1 MGIRMSRFVLLAV
14 DVALMALAT
23 LAAFVLSEN
32 SGVSESRFLEFLPYL
47 AATAVAAL
55 AVFPAAG
62 LNRTVW
68 RNFAL
73 PGHWR
78 VLSAVAAT
86 VCAAAAMGFA
96 YNRLDG
102 LPGSLPILQF
112 LAGQAFLSGARALHR
127 FGHLAREDR
136 KTSAIPP
143 ELASAPPALTVL
155 IVGISSLTETYLQ
168 AAAELAPGRIKVA
181 GLVGRSSRHASRL
194 VASYPVLGV
203 PEDIE
208 HILDALDLHG
218 IHAGR
223 IVVADLF
230 ETLSPEAREALLRAA
245 RLRNIPI
252 HFLAGDL
259 GFKER
264 NHSDASGCG
273 RDASGFGL
281 PVQQALGFEIPA
293 AKLPSLA
300 ARPCWRVKR
309 VFDAI
314 AALVLL
320 VASAPL
326 LLLTAVCVAASMGF
340 PAVIWQQRPGL
351 GGKPFRLYKFRTMR
365 AALSSDGRRLAGW
378 ERNSLTGSLLRRLRL
393 DELPQL
399 FNILRGDMSFGGRRI
414 KQAWTGLGHFAIF
427 KGNLVNKIKDRL
439 FEAPSQV

>member
-1 MGIRMSRFVLLAV
+1 MGIWMSRFVLLVV
-14 DVALMALAT
+14 DVALMVLAT
-23 LAAFVLSEN
+23 LAAFILSEN
-32 SGVSESRFLEFLPYL
+32 FGVSEGRFLEFLPYL

-73 PGHWR
+73 PGYWR

-102 LPGSLPILQF
+102 LPRSLPVLQL
-112 LAGQAFLSGARALHR
+112 LAGQALLSGARALHR

-155 IVGISSLTETYLQ
+155 IVGISSLAETYLQ
-168 AAAELAPGRIKVA
+168 AAAELAPGRIRVA
-181 GLVGRSSRHASRL
+181 GLVGRPGSHASRL

-218 IHAGR
+218 IHADR
-223 IVVADLF
+223 IVVAAPF
-230 ETLSPEAREALLRAA
+230 ETLSPEEREALLCASRS
-245 RLRNIPI
+245 RGIPL

-259 GFKER
+259 DFKER

-273 RDASGFGL
+273 L
-281 PVQQALGFEIPA
+281 PVRQEFSFEIPA
-293 AKLPSLA
+293 AEPILFA
-300 ARPCWRVKR
+300 ARSHCRVKR

-320 VASAPL
+320 VACAPL

-365 AALSSDGRRLAGW
+365 AALSADGRRLAGW
-378 ERNSLTGSLLRRLRL
+378 ERTSLTGSLLRRLRL

-399 FNILRGDMSFGGRRI
+399 FNILRGDMSFAGPRI
-414 KQAWTGLGHFAIF
+414 KQAWTGLGHFVIF

-439 FEAPSQV
+439 FEASSQV

>member
-1 MGIRMSRFVLLAV
+1 MSRFVLLAV
-14 DVALMALAT
+14 DVVLMVLAT
-23 LAAFVLSEN
+23 LAAFILSEN
-32 SGVSESRFLEFLPYL
+32 FGVSESRFLGFLPYL

-62 LNRTVW
+62 LNRSAW
-68 RNFAL
+68 RDLAP
-73 PGHWR
+73 PGFWHI
-78 VLSAVAAT
+78 LSAVAAT

-96 YNRLDG
+96 YDRLDG
-102 LPGSLPILQF
+102 VPRSLPVLQL
-112 LAGQAFLSGARALHR
+112 LAGVAVLSGARAPHR
-127 FGHLAREDR
+127 FGQLAREDR

-143 ELASAPPALTVL
+143 ELASAPPTLTVL
-155 IVGISSLTETYLQ
+155 IVGISSLAETYLQ

-181 GLVGRSSRHASRL
+181 GLVGRPGSHARRL

-218 IHAGR
+218 IHTDR
-223 IVVADLF
+223 IVVAARI
-230 ETLSPEAREALLRAA
+230 ETLSPVEREALFCASRS
-245 RLRNIPI
+245 RGIPL

-264 NHSDASGCG
+264 NHSGAGGCG
-273 RDASGFGL
+273 L
-281 PVQQALGFEIPA
+281 EIPGA
-293 AKLPSLA
+293 GASLLA
-300 ARPCWRVKR
+300 ARPQWRVKR

-320 VASAPL
+320 VAIAPV

-340 PAVIWQQRPGL
+340 PTIFWQQRPGL

-365 AALSSDGRRLAGW
+365 AARSAGGRRLDGW
-378 ERNSLTGSLLRRLRL
+378 ERTSLAGSLLRRLRL

-399 FNILRGDMSFGGRRI
+399 FNILRGDMSFARPSI
-414 KQAWTGLGHFAIF
+414 KQAWTGLGHSAIF
-427 KGNLVNKIKDRL
+427 KADLINKIKDRL
-439 FEAPSQV
+439 FEASSQVYK

>member
-1 MGIRMSRFVLLAV
+1 MGIRMNRFVLLVV
-14 DVALMALAT
+14 DVALMVLAT
-23 LAAFVLSEN
+23 LAAFILSEN
-32 SGVSESRFLEFLPYL
+32 FGVSESQFLEFLPYL

-73 PGHWR
+73 PGYWR

-86 VCAAAAMGFA
+86 VCAAAAIGFA

-102 LPGSLPILQF
+102 LPRSLPILQF
-112 LAGQAFLSGARALHR
+112 LAGQAVLSGARVLHR
-127 FGHLAREDR
+127 FGRLAREDR

-143 ELASAPPALTVL
+143 ELASAPPALTVI
-155 IVGISSLTETYLQ
+155 IVGISSLAETYLQ

-181 GLVGRSSRHASRL
+181 GLVGRSGRHPSRL

-218 IHAGR
+218 IHADR
-223 IVVADLF
+223 IVVAAPI
-230 ETLSPEAREALLRAA
+230 ETLSPEEREALLCASRS
-245 RLRNIPI
+245 RGIPL

-264 NHSDASGCG
+264 NRSDASGCG
-273 RDASGFGL
+273 LS
-281 PVQQALGFEIPA
+281 VQRERSFEIPA
-293 AKLPSLA
+293 AELTLLA
-300 ARPCWRVKR
+300 ARPYWRVKR

-320 VASAPL
+320 VACTPL
-326 LLLTAVCVAASMGF
+326 LLLTAVCVAMSMGF
-340 PAVIWQQRPGL
+340 PTIFWQQRPGL

-365 AALSSDGRRLAGW
+365 AALSSDGRRLAG
-378 ERNSLTGSLLRRLRL
+378 RRAHLAHRQ
-393 DELPQL
+393 P
-399 FNILRGDMSFGGRRI
+399 
-414 KQAWTGLGHFAIF
+414 AAAA
-427 KGNLVNKIKDRL
+427 
-439 FEAPSQV
+439 APG